1 MNRNSPSTA
10 AVVDAMSRTLGFYV
24 SQLKFCPWRGTGE
37 QVHMETIQY
46 VDGLP
51 GLGTGALESDLPLAT
66 SGSGWACKNVHS
78 ARTLSATER
87 PLEATVPVGSIKFV
101 TVRDPESARD
111 ARFDLPVSPQ
121 RPTPDSKS
129 ESKRPH

>member
-1 MNRNSPSTA
+1 
-10 AVVDAMSRTLGFYV
+10 MSRTLGFYV

-51 GLGTGALESDLPLAT
+51 GLGTDLPLAT

-87 PLEATVPVGSIKFV
+87 PQEATVPVGSSSSLFV
-101 TVRDPESARD
+101 TLS
-111 ARFDLPVSPQ
+111 
-121 RPTPDSKS
+121 RPGMLDSTCQ
-129 ESKRPH
+129 